1 MSKNVIRL
9 FPGAGETEPLKGLY
23 LRRPLPADGNLSRP
37 FIYAN
42 FLSSLD
48 GRIALYDCNTD
59 QHILPSQLKC
69 EEDFQLFL
77 ELYAQADCII
87 THGGYMR
94 SLAAGRLGN
103 VLQLPDHEGVRYL
116 HEWRASQRLAT
127 SPDVVILSGSLDFPW
142 HPSLDE
148 SGQRVHIA
156 TGGHAREDKRQAWQ
170 QAGQQVHEL
179 GEGEFVDADRLM
191 TFLTEQG
198 YRSVYLVAG
207 PHLLNDLIVRGWIDR
222 MFLTLSQQF
231 LGGESFKTLL
241 SGPVL
246 GDHGCL
252 QLQSLYMD
260 PQGSNGVS
268 QWYSEYNFKFN

>member
-9 FPGAGETEPLKGLY
+9 FPGSGETEALRGLY
-23 LRRPLPADGNLSRP
+23 LRRPLLADDSLTRP

-48 GRIALYDCNTD
+48 GRIALFDRYDD
-59 QHILPSQLKC
+59 QHILPDQLKC

-94 SLAAGRLGN
+94 SLATGRLGN
-103 VLQLPDHEGVRYL
+103 ILQLPDHESAGYL
-116 HEWRASQRLAT
+116 HDWRASQGLT
-127 SPDVVILSGSLDFPW
+127 SSPDIVILSGSLDFPW
-142 HPSLDE
+142 HTSLDE

-156 TGGHAREDKRQAWQ
+156 TGGRAREARRLAWQ
-170 QAGQQVHEL
+170 QAGHRIHQF
-179 GEGEFVDADRLM
+179 GESEHVDVDKLM
-191 TFLTEQG
+191 AFLTEQG

-207 PHLLNDLIVRGWIDR
+207 PHLLNDLIVRGRVDR
-222 MFLTLSQQF
+222 MFLTISQQF

-246 GDHGCL
+246 GDYGCL
-252 QLQSLYMD
+252 QLQRLYMD

-268 QWYSEYNFKFN
+268 QWYSEYNFKIN